1 MSKKPSFQNDQ
12 YFFMDKQP
20 YKSALSKIEKL
31 ISSEVAADRSFE
43 RVWIP
48 ENQVQGEIHK
58 IGYTTFQ
65 KVEAIFNKDL
75 LPQIEKETGL
85 SELEL
90 VAVRRNTLGLNQM
103 VKAHSD
109 TDGYVLMLDVLSD
122 DQTFDGGDVLF
133 TKDDGS
139 IVEVSPSSDKV
150 LVAKCTNEH
159 GVTRVTKGERTSI
172 ALFARPKP

>member
-1 MSKKPSFQNDQ
+1 MASSSEPPFGSIQYMPLFAPS
-12 YFFMDKQP
+12 
-20 YKSALSKIEKL
+20 SAFL
-31 ISSEVAADRSFE
+31 ISKQCLGMLS
-43 RVWIP
+43 
-48 ENQVQGEIHK
+48 GL
-58 IGYTTFQ
+58 GTT
-65 KVEAIFNKDL
+65 A
-75 LPQIEKETGL
+75 
-85 SELEL
+85 
-90 VAVRRNTLGLNQM
+90 LGLNQM